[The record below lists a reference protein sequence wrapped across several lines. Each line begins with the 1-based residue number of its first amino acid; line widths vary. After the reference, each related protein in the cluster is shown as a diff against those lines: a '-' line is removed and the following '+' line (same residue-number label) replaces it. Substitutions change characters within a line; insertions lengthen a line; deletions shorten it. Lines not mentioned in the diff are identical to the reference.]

1 MGHPNGYQPY
11 GRKVKNNACMN
22 ITQDEEVIYLSLEEA
37 TKVWLSLQV
46 KEGKISAA
54 DADKLWN
61 SAKSG
66 WSGDGKKAARI
77 FVDYASPTQDLGLA
91 AVIAKD
97 LGPYVGKAYLK
108 DYAGKTH
115 IIFKGTPGTRKI
127 LTGTRYT
134 LSNSKIVSLGIG
146 KEGIRNLSRKG
157 GILSIVLVT
166 AFNIVDFALNDN
178 VTLSHFIGAMVV
190 DISIV
195 VASAAIG
202 AVVTTALVGAGIIT
216 SVVIGPIIAVIAIT
230 ALAAWG
236 LGKLADKLELKE
248 KIVAALDAAY
258 DLKVAQAKAIKK
270 AAENKAASITRNVVD
285 LLLESA
291 KNELRSR
298 LRKAIPQ
305 RFNGLAWLRY

>member
-11 GRKVKNNACMN
+11 RRKVKTNASVN
-22 ITQDEEVIYLSLEEA
+22 ITQDEEIIYLSLEEA

-46 KEGKISAA
+46 KEGKINAA
-54 DADKLWN
+54 EADKLWE
-61 SAKSG
+61 SAKTG
-66 WSGDGKKAARI
+66 WSGDGKVAAKAIA
-77 FVDYASPTQDLGLA
+77 DYFSPVQDLGLA
-91 AVIAKD
+91 AVIARD

-115 IIFKGTPGTRKI
+115 IIFKGNPRSRKI

-146 KEGIRNLSRKG
+146 KEGVRNLSRKG

-166 AFNIVDFALNDN
+166 AFNIADFALNDN

-216 SVVIGPIIAVIAIT
+216 SVVIGPIIAVVAIT
-230 ALAAWG
+230 AIVAWG
-236 LGKLADKLELKE
+236 LGKVADKLKLKE

-258 DLKVAQAKAIKK
+258 DLKVAQAKAIKN
-270 AAENKAASITRNVVD
+270 AAKNKAINITGNVIE

-291 KNELRSR
+291 TNELKSR
-298 LRKAIPQ
+298 LRRATLQ
-305 RFNGLAWLRY
+305 RLNGFEWRRY